1 MAQGK
6 MPVQYLLGGS
16 RENRQIPAQ
25 EASISEAWSIWTSS
39 SGIVKETYTLSTR
52 HGSPDCVRRGFPAR
66 ARDVLAAALRRPV
79 LNKECQNRRNG
90 AACLRRQDNPTFT
103 QNLDE

>member
-6 MPVQYLLGGS
+6 MPEQYLLGGS